1 MMKTYK
7 AFNID
12 YETDGENVDLPEELF
27 FEIDDEDFDPAYE
40 LADLISDRTG
50 WLVNGFS
57 FEEVKP

>member
-12 YETDGENVDLPEELF
+12 YETDGENVCLPEELF

-57 FEEVKP
+57 FEEVK

>member
-1 MMKTYK
+1 MMKTYR

-27 FEIDDEDFDPAYE
+27 FEIDDEDFDPVDE
-40 LADLISDRTG
+40 LADLISDTTG
-50 WLVNGFS
+50 WLVNGCS

>member
-12 YETDGENVDLPEELF
+12 YETDGENVGLPEELF